1 MFLLTATASLVGG
14 ALTLVNW
21 RYGVVAVI
29 LLGASQDAVRKLT
42 PGAPAYFIL
51 WAFALFLF
59 VFAVAA
65 VDKRIGSLR
74 LLYLRDAKLRAAWQI
89 FAFVVIVQA
98 AHAFLRWASVPIPIL
113 GLIFYFGPV
122 VGLLFG
128 AAYGNSAKRIKQFLV
143 AYVVIMV
150 PAALTVYLSLWYSES
165 IPLLQEIGEFT
176 GGRLMIYD
184 VGTVLYSYP
193 GVFRTGEIAAWHAAT
208 AASFLFILAS
218 MDRSTARRVI
228 AGVLI
233 VLLIGAILLTGRRKM
248 LATLAIFLSVNWALL
263 ALFRRGAVRQAVW
276 VVALGVLGAVG
287 LTLFERGSTAG
298 LYVQRGASVFGDT
311 TERFGTAVQ
320 LMMSAINR
328 SGGLGFGAGVA
339 SQGARFAGGSGAVI
353 GGSGEAGLGKI
364 VVELGIPGA
373 LAVLWLV
380 AMLANRFWRSFG
392 LLARTDQRLVF
403 FAASFAAFLVA
414 NLGTFLVA
422 QQVYGDPFVLVV
434 LGLTAGFLFSVVY
447 AGVGEYRQMM
457 WLRQQRRALRAA

>member
-1 MFLLTATASLVGG
+1 
-14 ALTLVNW
+14 
-21 RYGVVAVI
+21 
-29 LLGASQDAVRKLT
+29 
-42 PGAPAYFIL
+42 
-51 WAFALFLF
+51 
-59 VFAVAA
+59 
-65 VDKRIGSLR
+65 
-74 LLYLRDAKLRAAWQI
+74 
-89 FAFVVIVQA
+89 
-98 AHAFLRWASVPIPIL
+98 
-113 GLIFYFGPV
+113 
-122 VGLLFG
+122 
-128 AAYGNSAKRIKQFLV
+128 LV

-248 LATLAIFLSVNWALL
+248 LATLALFFSVQWALL
-263 ALFRRGAVRQAVW
+263 ALFRRGAVRQAIW
-276 VVALGVLGAVG
+276 VLVLGTLGAVG
-287 LTLFERGSTAG
+287 LSLLERGSTAG
-298 LYVQRGASVFGDT
+298 LYVQRGSTVFGDA

-328 SGGLGFGAGVA
+328 SGGWGFGAGVA
-339 SQGARFAGGSGAVI
+339 SQGARFGGGSGAAI

-380 AMLANRFWRSFG
+380 AMLATRFWRSFG
-392 LLARTDQRLVF
+392 LLARTDQRLMF

-414 NLGTFLVA
+414 NLATFLVA

-457 WLRQQRRALRAA
+457 RLRQQRAPRTA